1 MTATGHNARTQAIV
15 EHMRRR
21 GEIHHE
27 VTKEL
32 VLPPG
37 LAGILQILTDEIDAL
52 KAADRENR
60 AELEELKSAIREAS
74 AHLTEAA

>member
-21 GEIHHE
+21 GETRHE
-27 VTKEL
+27 VTTKLE
-32 VLPPG
+32 LPPG
-37 LAGILQILTDEIDAL
+37 LAGILQTMTDEIDAL

-60 AELEELKSAIREAS
+60 AELDSLKAAIREAS

>member
-1 MTATGHNARTQAIV
+1 MAEPVRRNWRHAR
-15 EHMRRR
+15 HS
-21 GEIHHE
+21 HE

-37 LAGILQILTDEIDAL
+37 LAGILQTMTDEIDAL

-60 AELEELKSAIREAS
+60 VELDSLKAAIREAS

>member
-1 MTATGHNARTQAIV
+1 VAAVAAKSRDWRHARTHR
-15 EHMRRR
+15 ETR
-21 GEIHHE
+21 HE
-27 VTKEL
+27 VTREL
-32 VLPPG
+32 ALPPG
-37 LAGILQILTDEIDAL
+37 LAGILQTLTDEIDAL

>member
-1 MTATGHNARTQAIV
+1 MAEPVRRNWRHAR
-15 EHMRRR
+15 HS
-21 GEIHHE
+21 HE

-37 LAGILQILTDEIDAL
+37 LAGILQTLNDEIEAL
-52 KAADRENR
+52 KEADTATRT
-60 AELEELKSAIREAS
+60 ELDSLKAAIREAS